1 MKNIKKAALIGMIL
15 GLMFVLISCS
25 NTNKREPYN
34 EDIHPALSVQNSLSR
49 AQDNTLNHVQKFKI
63 DNSILLKNQH
73 DSIDEFEAQSK
84 FYKGL
89 MAVSI
94 IILLY
99 MIWSMYNP
107 KTKFSKL
114 CNWIVTRE
122 QEKESKKERE
132 IALIKITPQEE
143 KQKKYAHIEGLEKYH
158 QMDVD
163 DAKDYQ
169 KGIDAARELG
179 IILQKSV
186 YQEKEKDW
194 ALLGGIANGI
204 AGPGAGISTAV
215 NAMQENERIRAENA
229 KRRQQGAEMNAFYQD
244 LAFRA
249 AQKKP
254 VARTMEQLDKE
265 YDAIMS
271 WSPKTLFSRIIIKS
285 KTAISD
291 WKSGA
296 VNVSVEWEQKNKSL
310 CIDGAL
316 RAKIYA
322 ENKCVGCAYLVLP
335 KEGTAK
341 LSGKISGVCARPQI
355 EASDYSV
362 EIEPVDLWEL
372 APKGKKSKTDNLTLE
387 KHREIV
393 AKYEKDFQDELA
405 WENSLN
411 QKR

>member
-1 MKNIKKAALIGMIL
+1 MKNIKKVAFIFMIL

-25 NTNKREPYN
+25 NTSKREPYN
-34 EDIHPALSVQNSLSR
+34 EDIHPALSVQNPLSR

-63 DNSILLKNQH
+63 DNSKLLK
-73 DSIDEFEAQSK
+73 SKYKSFDETDIQIKVYA
-84 FYKGL
+84 GIVVVCL
-89 MAVSI
+89 VV
-94 IILLY
+94 LLLQRVC
-99 MIWSMYNP
+99 SMKNP
-107 KTKFSKL
+107 DKSSSTKVVQRRK
-114 CNWIVTRE
+114 RP
-122 QEKESKKERE
+122 KKQRE
-132 IALIKITPQEE
+132 IALIEITPQEE
-143 KQKKYAHIEGLEKYH
+143 KQKRYAHIEGLEKYH

-163 DAKDYQ
+163 DAQDYQ

-296 VNVSVEWEQKNKSL
+296 VNVYVEWEQKSKSL

-341 LSGKISGVCARPQI
+341 LSGKISGVCARPKI

-405 WENSLN
+405 WEVH
-411 QKR
+411 